1 MADRDK
7 ERLERQFRR
16 FKSRLPHSISRFM
29 QWLSEPSSRWVRI
42 PLAIVLIC
50 GGLFGFLPALGLWM
64 LPLGFLFLAQDLP
77 FLRRPTRRA
86 LVCLERCRV
95 KWKMQRRGRR

>member
-1 MADRDK
+1 MADRD
-7 ERLERQFRR
+7 EQRLERQSRR
-16 FKSRLPHSISRFM
+16 LTRRLPHSISRFV

-64 LPLGFLFLAQDLP
+64 LPLGFVLLAQDLP
-77 FLRRPTRRA
+77 FLRKPTRRL
-86 LVCLERCRV
+86 LVWLGRGRV
-95 KWKMQRRGRR
+95 KWKRRGRGRR